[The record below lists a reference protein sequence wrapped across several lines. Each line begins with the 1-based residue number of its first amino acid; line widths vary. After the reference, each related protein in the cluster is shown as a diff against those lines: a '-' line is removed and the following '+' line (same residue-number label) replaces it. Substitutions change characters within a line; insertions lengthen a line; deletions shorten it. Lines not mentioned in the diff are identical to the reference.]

1 MIEATC
7 CQDKQGVGL
16 VKRRQHTWE
25 AQQIVLLWA
34 RLAHHLLVWS
44 RRWRSRVP
52 ALRWRLRGYGV
63 ARLLQ
68 AVWTVPGM
76 MPRRKG
82 WMVSIHFDPLHPRA
96 RVLQEGFTAL
106 FHGRVRVRCLR

>member
-1 MIEATC
+1 MLVTTLTERPPAELADAYAGRAMIEATC

-34 RLAHHLLVWS
+34 RLAYHLLVWS

-52 ALRWRLRGYGV
+52 AL
-63 ARLLQ
+63 
-68 AVWTVPGM
+68 
-76 MPRRKG
+76 
-82 WMVSIHFDPLHPRA
+82 VSL
-96 RVLQEGFTAL
+96 
-106 FHGRVRVRCLR
+106 